1 MEHKISD
8 GQLNALNK
16 IRGDWG
22 NVKPYTRIENDK
34 KKYSRK
40 EKHKMRMG
48 SYHNAY

>member
-1 MEHKISD
+1 MEKKISD

-22 NVKPYTRIENDK
+22 MVKPYTRIEKDK

-40 EKHKMRMG
+40 NKHKMVV
-48 SYHNAY
+48 SYDD